1 MSVPWLPFSSPRSV
15 AVLLSE
21 RCLSHQTSHDAS
33 CTEWSQARALP
44 EALRW
49 RESTRYLVRMQRSD
63 NRDRIWA
70 ALTRGSP
77 FRLVARGL
85 AVAVVFAASGT
96 LARHTDGRIADCV
109 LAQPLRPRQC
119 QCFRAVQGADS
130 FACEQITM
138 VSPPIATPAMGLAN
152 FWVARNSNWRRRE
165 KGARETTTL
174 VSMLSATGHIAAC
187 TVLSHALCSLH
198 FTRSPLA
205 ELLFR
210 EETPE
215 IRPPSRIS
223 RWIGSVSPFPP
234 RLPGPGLLR
243 CRQPTFSHG
252 RYRWTRP
259 RRARR
264 RR

>member
-96 LARHTDGRIADCV
+96 LARHTDGHWTAMCV
-109 LAQPLRPRQC
+109 QQMASYVGQRLSYWHS
-119 QCFRAVQGADS
+119 VH
-130 FACEQITM
+130 
-138 VSPPIATPAMGLAN
+138 AMIW
-152 FWVARNSNWRRRE
+152 F
-165 KGARETTTL
+165 
-174 VSMLSATGHIAAC
+174 
-187 TVLSHALCSLH
+187 VLSIYLAL
-198 FTRSPLA
+198 
-205 ELLFR
+205 
-210 EETPE
+210 
-215 IRPPSRIS
+215 
-223 RWIGSVSPFPP
+223 
-234 RLPGPGLLR
+234 
-243 CRQPTFSHG
+243 
-252 RYRWTRP
+252 
-259 RRARR
+259 
-264 RR
+264 

>member
-21 RCLSHQTSHDAS
+21 RCLSHQTSNDAS

-63 NRDRIWA
+63 NRDHIWA

-138 VSPPIATPAMGLAN
+138 DSPPIATAAMGLAN
-152 FWVARNSNWRRRE
+152 FWVARNSNWYVALSTKSGPSSRTAVWS
-165 KGARETTTL
+165 K
-174 VSMLSATGHIAAC
+174 VSDPFAC
-187 TVLSHALCSLH
+187 YHQ
-198 FTRSPLA
+198 
-205 ELLFR
+205 
-210 EETPE
+210 
-215 IRPPSRIS
+215 
-223 RWIGSVSPFPP
+223 
-234 RLPGPGLLR
+234 
-243 CRQPTFSHG
+243 RQCDGWVNPTS
-252 RYRWTRP
+252 T
-259 RRARR
+259 
-264 RR
+264 

>member
-1 MSVPWLPFSSPRSV
+1 M
-15 AVLLSE
+15 
-21 RCLSHQTSHDAS
+21 
-33 CTEWSQARALP
+33 
-44 EALRW
+44 
-49 RESTRYLVRMQRSD
+49 RMQRSD

-165 KGARETTTL
+165 KGARETTTS
-174 VSMLSATGHIAAC
+174 VRMLSATWQIAAC

-198 FTRSPLA
+198 IAHHWPNFYLGKKPSSPA
-205 ELLFR
+205 
-210 EETPE
+210 
-215 IRPPSRIS
+215 SRIS
-223 RWIGSVSPFPP
+223 RVGS
-234 RLPGPGLLR
+234 
-243 CRQPTFSHG
+243 
-252 RYRWTRP
+252 
-259 RRARR
+259 
-264 RR
+264 